1 MDWIFKAAV
10 TAAMAL
16 IVMGLV
22 RRAGQRLAGVVAGLP
37 TITAPTLAWLVHER
51 GVAFA
56 VDAAVGSVSACA
68 MLAIFGLG
76 YALAS
81 RRMGSFAALL
91 CGLVG
96 ALAMAFPA
104 FLASTDLVDALMLA
118 LGCST
123 LALAAIS
130 SRTIPAG
137 NPRFRSRRSLACV
150 AVATGSL
157 TALAAT
163 VGPTLGGFATGLL
176 SSLPL
181 ITGAVAMMEHTA
193 VGPRAAEQFLHG
205 YVWGLFGKAAF
216 GAVFALLAATLG
228 APLAMAVACGVAG
241 LMSMARVPPRQGEE
255 LPAAAKHSP
264 IRPE

>member
-1 MDWIFKAAV
+1 MDWMWKAVV
-10 TAAMAL
+10 TAAMVL

-22 RRAGQRLAGVVAGLP
+22 GRAGQRLAGVVAALP

-51 GVAFA
+51 GVTFA
-56 VDAAVGSVSACA
+56 VDAAIGSVSACA
-68 MLAIFGLG
+68 MLAIFALG

-81 RRMGSFAALL
+81 RRVGSVAALL

-96 ALAMAFPA
+96 ALALAFPA
-104 FLASTDLVDALMLA
+104 LVASSNLADALTLA

-123 LALAAIS
+123 LALASIS
-130 SRTIPAG
+130 SRTMPAG
-137 NPRFRSRRSLACV
+137 IPRLRSRRSLVCV

-163 VGPTLGGFATGLL
+163 IGPKFGGFATGLL

-181 ITGAVAMMEHTA
+181 ITGAVVVMEHA
-193 VGPRAAEQFLHG
+193 AAGPRAAEQFLHG

-216 GAVFALLAATLG
+216 GAVFALLAMVLG
-228 APLAMAVACGVAG
+228 APLAMVVACVVTG
-241 LMSMARVPPRQGEE
+241 LMSAARISRRDMGH
-255 LPAAAKHSP
+255 AASARHSL

>member
-22 RRAGQRLAGVVAGLP
+22 RCAGQRLAGVVAALP

-51 GVAFA
+51 GVTFA
-56 VDAAVGSVSACA
+56 VGAAVGSVSACA
-68 MLAIFGLG
+68 MLAIFALG

-81 RRMGSFAALL
+81 RRVGSVAALL

-96 ALAMAFPA
+96 ALALAFPA
-104 FLASTDLVDALMLA
+104 FVASASLPDALMLA

-123 LALAAIS
+123 LALAFIS

-137 NPRFRSRRSLACV
+137 NPRLRSRRSLVCV
-150 AVATGSL
+150 AIATGSL

-181 ITGAVAMMEHTA
+181 ITGAVAMTEHA
-193 VGPRAAEQFLHG
+193 VAGPRAAEQFLHG

-216 GAVFALLAATLG
+216 GAVFALLAAVLG
-228 APLAMAVACGVAG
+228 APLAMAIACGVAG
-241 LMSMARVPPRQGEE
+241 VMSVARISSRHGGISA
-255 LPAAAKHSP
+255 PARHSP
-264 IRPE
+264 VQPE

>member
-1 MDWIFKAAV
+1 MDWIFKAVV
-10 TAAMAL
+10 TAVMVL
-16 IVMGLV
+16 IVMRLV
-22 RRAGQRLAGVVAGLP
+22 GRAGQRLAGVVAALP

-51 GVAFA
+51 GVTFA

-68 MLAIFGLG
+68 MLAIFALA

-81 RRMGSFAALL
+81 RRVGNVASLL

-104 FLASTDLVDALMLA
+104 FVASSGLIVALTLA

-123 LALAAIS
+123 LALASIS
-130 SRTIPAG
+130 SRAIPTG
-137 NPRFRSRRSLACV
+137 NPCQRSRRSLACV
-150 AVATGSL
+150 AIATGSL

-163 VGPTLGGFATGLL
+163 VGPMLGGFATGLL

-181 ITGAVAMMEHTA
+181 VTGAIAMMEHAT
-193 VGPRAAEQFLHG
+193 VGPGAAEQFLHG

-216 GAVFALLAATLG
+216 GAVFALLAIILG

-241 LMSMARVPPRQGEE
+241 LISVARIPCRNPE
-255 LPAAAKHSP
+255 LSAPENHSLT
-264 IRPE
+264 RPE